1 MAKSLLSLDEKKQII
16 THFKTSELDTGSTE
30 VQVALLTFRILRL
43 TEHFK
48 SNKHDYHSRQGL
60 TKAVNRRRKLLDY
73 LKGQSE
79 EKYLKLIEELNIRK

>member
-1 MAKSLLSLDEKKQII
+1 MAKSLLSLEEKKQIVN
-16 THFKTSELDTGSTE
+16 HFKTSELDTGSTE

-48 SNKHDYHSRQGL
+48 NNKHDYHSRQGL

-73 LKGQSE
+73 LKGQNE
-79 EKYLKLIEELNIRK
+79 DKYLKLIEELNIRK